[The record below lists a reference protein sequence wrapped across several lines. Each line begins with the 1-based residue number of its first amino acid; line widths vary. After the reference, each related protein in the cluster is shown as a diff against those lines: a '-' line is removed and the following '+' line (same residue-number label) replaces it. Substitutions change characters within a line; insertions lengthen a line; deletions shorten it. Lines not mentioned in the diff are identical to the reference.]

1 MSFITTDDR
10 GVSETLGY
18 IMIFGVVVAGIA
30 MVFLIGSH
38 IIENTQESASFQG
51 LEQSFAVVGTDL
63 RSTALEESPM
73 MTTRVKIDYGVLSL
87 LPEDTSG
94 SEVMIYGDTN
104 LDGVLIQKYDQ
115 HIGMLTFNS
124 QTYGKSIALENG
136 ALVEMFDGNGA
147 YGSAM
152 TLQPRIFYSKSTNT
166 LMVTVI
172 NLKRVNPLE
181 DYTSVTGGIENI
193 QTQYLDNTLQDFP
206 GLSSASICI
215 RTNYTGA
222 WNDYFV
228 NNMPDASK
236 SLDTTGDTGNWT
248 NVTFTG
254 ISRMLVLTYNIG
266 VQI

>member
-1 MSFITTDDR
+1 MSFFRTDDR

-94 SEVMIYGDTN
+94 SEVVLY
-104 LDGVLIQKYDQ
+104 LDGNLVPIYDQ
-115 HIGMLTFNS
+115 PIGILTFNS

-136 ALVEMFDGNGA
+136 AQVEMFDGNGA

-152 TLQPRIFYSKSTNT
+152 TLQPRIFYSSSTKT
-166 LMVTVI
+166 LMISVI
-172 NLKRVNPLE
+172 NLKRVLPE

-193 QTQYLDNTLQDFP
+193 QTQYLNNALQNFTV
-206 GLSSASICI
+206 LENASICLK
-215 RTNYTGA
+215 TNYTGA
-222 WNDYFV
+222 WNDYFIS
-228 NNMPDASK
+228 NIGKYPDN
-236 SLDTTGDTGNWT
+236 TGDFGNWT

-254 ISRMLVLTYNIG
+254 ISKVILLTYNIG